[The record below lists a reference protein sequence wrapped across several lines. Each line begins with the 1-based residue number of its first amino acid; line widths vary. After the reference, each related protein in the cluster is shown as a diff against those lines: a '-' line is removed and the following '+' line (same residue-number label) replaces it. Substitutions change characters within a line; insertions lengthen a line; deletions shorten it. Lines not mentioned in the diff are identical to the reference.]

1 MKTKIFLIAVIIF
14 SSNYKCQELGIDFN
28 IGYSKLLMEDVNNY
42 LDHSKL
48 IDFDSL
54 LWRPI
59 KNQPIKGWVYS
70 EIGVS
75 ARFAKIVLKLSC
87 NYITSD
93 GEWESNEFDKYTH
106 HTINVS
112 TYEILLSIGYRIPI
126 YKTAYIITEGG
137 LGYGFA
143 GSESD
148 FEVRSNL
155 PFYNVLHHENYSL
168 TGGYLMARLRG
179 GLEANL
185 KFVLL
190 RFAVGYRFAN
200 PVVLTGE
207 SNINGVMND
216 DVPIIKDDG
225 SKLEFDFSGFN
236 YQWGITIL
244 L

>member
-14 SSNYKCQELGIDFN
+14 SSNYKCQDLGIDLN

-42 LDHSKL
+42 LDNSES
-48 IDFDSL
+48 IGFDNLNQIPL
-54 LWRPI
+54 L
-59 KNQPIKGWVYS
+59 GSGFYA
-70 EIGVS
+70 ELGVS
-75 ARFAKIVLKLSC
+75 ARLSQLTLKLTL
-87 NYITSD
+87 NYISD
-93 GEWESNEFDKYTH
+93 EGNWYSSSIDK
-106 HTINVS
+106 TITQDISVS
-112 TYEILLSIGYRIPI
+112 TLEILPAVVYSISIFE
-126 YKTAYIITEGG
+126 KASIILEGA
-137 LGYGFA
+137 LGYSFA
-143 GSESD
+143 ASD
-148 FEVRSNL
+148 INYIVSTHYPSSVTVQTNT
-155 PFYNVLHHENYSL
+155 YSL
-168 TGGYLMARLRG
+168 NGGYFMARLRG

-190 RFAVGYRFAN
+190 RFVIGYRFAN

-207 SNINGVMND
+207 SNINGVIKD